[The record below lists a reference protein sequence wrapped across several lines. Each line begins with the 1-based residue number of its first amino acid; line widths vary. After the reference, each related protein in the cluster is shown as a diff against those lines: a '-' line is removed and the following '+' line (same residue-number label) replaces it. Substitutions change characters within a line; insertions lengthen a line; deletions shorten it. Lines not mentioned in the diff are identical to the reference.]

1 MSPIWI
7 LYKFGIADIQ
17 AINRNIYIPVPI
29 YYFSVI
35 DGSCL
40 FEGVKMKIDICC
52 KPAQY
57 EGLKGENYVVIDS
70 GRSEYPPSYT
80 DHLCYKNK
88 LANHIIEAVNR
99 RQSQSFLDTT
109 DEIFK
114 DRLSLIRSKLE
125 LILLQLDQRRAISQ
139 KVLYQID
146 QDSCKIRN
154 LFFDMGPHAYEIGR
168 DRLTL
173 ERMDLDLKRQKR
185 MEEASYFKDTGLLNK
200 DLKDTLIQY
209 MEEVQKSA
217 LVREEEVL

>member
-1 MSPIWI
+1 MST
-7 LYKFGIADIQ
+7 
-17 AINRNIYIPVPI
+17 NIDY
-29 YYFSVI
+29 
-35 DGSCL
+35 
-40 FEGVKMKIDICC
+40 

-57 EGLKGENYVVIDS
+57 EELKGKTCVLIDY
-70 GRSEYPPSYT
+70 GRSEIPTSDTGY
-80 DHLCYKNK
+80 LCYKNK
-88 LANHIIEAVNR
+88 LANHIIDAIHRCKSE
-99 RQSQSFLDTT
+99 SSLDTT

-139 KVLYQID
+139 KILYQID

-209 MEEVQKSA
+209 LEEVQKSA
-217 LVREEEVL
+217 LIREEEL